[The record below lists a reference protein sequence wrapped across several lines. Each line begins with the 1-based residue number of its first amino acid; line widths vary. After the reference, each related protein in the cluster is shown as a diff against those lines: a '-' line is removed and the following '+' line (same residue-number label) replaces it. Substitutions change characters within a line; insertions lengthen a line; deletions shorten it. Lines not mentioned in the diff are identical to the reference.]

1 MSAALDRLAQA
12 RALAPTE
19 PARADRLAAEAI
31 QLDADLGAAYAL
43 RGRLAAQ
50 RGDPVVAAHYFR
62 VAFARGD
69 RSADTRL
76 GLSLCLEASGQA
88 ALAAR
93 VREDTPLVAPYAD
106 FADVAAAQGPA
117 IRQMLAAPLPPKGTP
132 AWLPGERPPP
142 TPGRTVGLPPP
153 PVPDRTPPPQVSAA
167 PAAAPP
173 RAESP
178 PPAALPPPGDLP
190 PPADLPPP
198 VAATAPRPSRRAAPT
213 SGRVVR
219 RGGQVDAPDWLEVH
233 HVEVDVDAER
243 EDWAV
248 STAEQMDA
256 MNPSEGL
263 RIDAGAPLQLVVD
276 PGLPQAPI
284 RSPITGQMIDGHDLV
299 RQYDGAQMPGLVR
312 HDPLEARAEL
322 LRDVADP
329 EDLRVAVH
337 LPGPVMTAPGHRP
350 RKLCQQVALGVTAT
364 EVILRDVQDAAAIP
378 ARLPFVTI
386 ATLEVVNEGAQLT
399 FGFADGRQIHL
410 DLRGLRQR
418 SVVSA
423 AAVLDAITR
432 RLEG

>member
-198 VAATAPRPSRRAAPT
+198 VGATAPRPSRRAAPT